1 MSHSVDSSI
10 KAMFAYPL
18 FEYPVFMTFYW
29 VMVLGGAVNLFVVLA
44 KENLLHGASI
54 WMQFWKFE
62 LEGF

>member
-1 MSHSVDSSI
+1 MRAMSHSVDSSI

-29 VMVLGGAVNLFVVLA
+29 VMMLGGAVNLFVVLA

-54 WMQFWKFE
+54 
-62 LEGF
+62 